1 MAVEA
6 AVGAAESVTA
16 AVEAADAAP
25 EQAREYAEQQS
36 ASSVEVAQR
45 NALRACR
52 EQTGMTT
59 AQCRADAAA
68 GNAS

>member
-1 MAVEA
+1 MQAEI
-6 AVGAAESVTA
+6 GADQSGM
-16 AVEAADAAP
+16 AADAAK
-25 EQAREYAEQQS
+25 ERAQREYAEQQS